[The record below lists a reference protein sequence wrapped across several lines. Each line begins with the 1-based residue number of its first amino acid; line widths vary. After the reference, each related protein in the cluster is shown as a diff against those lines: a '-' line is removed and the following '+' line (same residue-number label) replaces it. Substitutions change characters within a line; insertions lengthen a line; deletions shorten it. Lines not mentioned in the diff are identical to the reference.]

1 MTLGPIAGPI
11 VGAVNAATVATTM
24 AIQIAKIKQQKLD
37 SGGSA
42 AASAVS
48 ASSAS
53 PSNTATAY
61 TPQYTTNVT
70 GQSEIENLEN
80 AVQSG
85 TKAGT
90 QDIQVYVLESDIREV
105 GQKATVREQEA
116 TF

>member
-1 MTLGPIAGPI
+1 
-11 VGAVNAATVATTM
+11 M
-24 AIQIAKIKQQKLD
+24 AIQVAKIKQQKLD
-37 SGGSA
+37 SGGSVA
-42 AASAVS
+42 AS

-70 GQSEIENLEN
+70 GQSETVDLEN
-80 AVQSG
+80 AVQNG

-90 QDIQVYVLESDIREV
+90 QDIRVYVVESDIREA
-105 GQKATVREQEA
+105 GNKATVRDSEA